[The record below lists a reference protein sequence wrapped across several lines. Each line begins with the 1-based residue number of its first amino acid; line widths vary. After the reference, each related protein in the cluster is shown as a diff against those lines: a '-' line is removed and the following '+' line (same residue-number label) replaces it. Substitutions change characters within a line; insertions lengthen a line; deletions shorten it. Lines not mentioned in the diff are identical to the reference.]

1 MAMEKNQ
8 AEAIVEALLQPDT
21 RAQEEIRKKRAIEQA
36 YLARKRRVAVFMLIG
51 SAIGEGIAYSLGQ
64 RLGEGVVWGGIAGSI
79 VGWTVTWRS
88 A

>member
-1 MAMEKNQ
+1 MEKHQ
-8 AEAIVEALLQPDT
+8 TEAIIQAILQQDA
-21 RAQEEIRKKRAIEQA
+21 RAQEEIQKKRAIEQA

-51 SAIGEGIAYSLGQ
+51 SAIGVGIAYSLGQ
-64 RLGEGVVWGGIAGSI
+64 RLADGVVWGGIAGSI